1 MDYNEQQYQK
11 YFISCYMKGT
21 TIENHSKGLS
31 LEELYD
37 WCKSFTED
45 YGLMQYYKE
54 NKEK

>member
-1 MDYNEQQYQK
+1 
-11 YFISCYMKGT
+11 MKGT